1 MRVLKSFAYIL
12 TAALIITG
20 CSSIGGGKESSSEQ
34 KVENMYER
42 AKASLQKGNY
52 PTAIRQYRALETT
65 YPFGS
70 YTEQGRLDLIFAYD
84 KNNQADEALEVADNF
99 IKLYPTHKNIDYAY
113 YMRGVVKFEKQ
124 LSRVDRF
131 LRGSKNDSR
140 DPKPLRDS
148 YNAFAELIKRFPES
162 PYVADAKQRMIY
174 LNDALAKREL
184 QVANFYYNTGAYVAV
199 INRCKTIIQ
208 QYDTAPTVEQAL
220 ILMVKTY
227 DQMGLHQLAA
237 STQAVLEANF
247 ENSENYAQSNEKQRK
262 SVFKRLFKRGE

>member
-1 MRVLKSFAYIL
+1 MRVLQHIVYL
-12 TAALIITG
+12 LAATLIISG
-20 CSSIGGGKESSSEQ
+20 CSSFGGKKEKTSDQ
-34 KVENMYER
+34 KVEQMYER
-42 AKASLQKGNY
+42 AKSALQKGNY
-52 PTAIRQYRALETT
+52 PTAIQRYRALETT
-65 YPFGS
+65 YPFGP
-70 YTEQGRLDLIFAYD
+70 YTEQGRPDLIFAYD

-124 LSRVDRF
+124 VSKLDRF
-131 LRGSKNDSR
+131 LRGSKQDSR

-148 YNAFAELIKRFPES
+148 YDAFAELIKRFPES
-162 PYVADAKQRMIY
+162 PYVEDAQQRMVY

-184 QVANFYYNTGAYVAV
+184 QVASFYFNTGAYVAV

-208 QYDTAPTVEQAL
+208 VYDTAPTVEQAL

-227 DQMGLHQLAA
+227 NKMGMQQLAR

-247 ENSENYAQSNEKQRK
+247 STAEDYAQTTKKQRK
-262 SVFKRLFKRGE
+262 SIFKRLFGG